1 MIAPLVERW
10 AKLYSDH
17 KLVSDTV
24 TFAHLAGIMLGGGV
38 AIAADRAALHMAP
51 ASDVPYTP
59 PLGGRD
65 VHRWVV
71 AGLAVITV
79 SGLLMLFADLD
90 TYLKAP
96 LFWVKMG
103 LTLVLIGNGWVR
115 LKAEQ
120 AVLAGVQA
128 ARARF
133 RKTSV
138 ASVALWL
145 VILLAGVMLVTSD

>member
-1 MIAPLVERW
+1 VIAPLVERW

-38 AIAADRAALHMAP
+38 AIAADRAAIHLAL
-51 ASDVPYTP
+51 ASDLPYSP

-71 AGLAVITV
+71 VGLAVITV

-96 LFWVKMG
+96 LFWVKVG

-115 LKAEQ
+115 MKAEQ

-133 RKTSV
+133 RQTSV
-138 ASVALWL
+138 ASLALWV
-145 VILLAGVMLVTSD
+145 VILLAGVMLVTAD